1 LGVKELMDEQVSVLE
16 TPVVLLSMSPVIY
29 QQSVLDTV
37 RYFSDRFGDGL
48 YVTLNKPTA
57 TLRKN
62 LEKGG
67 VSMEKI
73 FFLDSI
79 TSTAAEVTESCYYL
93 GKMQELSELCLAIS
107 KLVSERK
114 DIKFLLLD
122 SVSTLLIYNDS
133 KSVTRFCHLV
143 TEKLRRWG
151 LSGAFVSVEMGE
163 GADMVAQLAQFCD
176 AYVKPVS

>member
-1 LGVKELMDEQVSVLE
+1 MIDEQVSILE
-16 TPVVLLSMSPVIY
+16 NPVVLLSITPVTY

-37 RYFSDRFGDGL
+37 KYFSDRFGDGL

-67 VSMEKI
+67 VSLEKL

-79 TSTAAEVTESCYYL
+79 TSMAAEETESCYYL
-93 GKMQELSELCLAIS
+93 GKMRELSELCLAIS

-114 DIKFLLLD
+114 GIK
-122 SVSTLLIYNDS
+122 
-133 KSVTRFCHLV
+133 
-143 TEKLRRWG
+143 
-151 LSGAFVSVEMGE
+151 
-163 GADMVAQLAQFCD
+163 
-176 AYVKPVS
+176 